1 MNQYMN
7 ILVIKVH
14 VANNWNEGRSSDIMK
29 NSLRVP
35 LSMRQSAVH
44 EEQSTRTAVHEQLV
58 TSVLHYFEKFYF
70 YFIFIF
76 ILTFTLT
83 QTFQKKTEM
92 STIHKNY

>member
-14 VANNWNEGRSSDIMK
+14 VANDWNEGRSSDIMK

-58 TSVLHYFEKFYF
+58 ASVHYFEKFYF